1 MVFIFSVIRRLLPIH
16 CKEKQWE
23 CKKCE
28 LSPCQQKINLDK
40 MINKMASWRFLKK
53 LSDCSGIT
61 SVNKKTSLH
70 GILEVPEPTDCSG
83 ITSVNKKSR
92 QVNPVAV
99 SSKYFC
105 ERHVSD
111 HITSRIERKTDHVKN
126 RKEALDE
133 RGTGP
138 GPAKPLV
145 EVEVEERSMGCE
157 ERTEEEFR
165 LGGEDRSGGRIAL
178 QLCLGAN
185 LKKYLPSGYASGYA
199 SGKISIFK
207 KIAAGYAPG
216 YAPGYASGNFKKIFP
231 LRLCPRLFLK
241 KKLPL
246 GYASGQI

>member
-61 SVNKKTSLH
+61 SVISMVINGKH

-111 HITSRIERKTDHVKN
+111 HNLRSRRIEESQIKKN
-126 RKEALDE
+126 RKEDLDE

-138 GPAKPLV
+138 GPEFWTCAHYRPNLW

-165 LGGEDRSGGRIAL
+165 LGGEDKWWQDSSAVRVTPQATFQDL
-178 QLCLGAN
+178 DF
-185 LKKYLPSGYASGYA
+185 LPG
-199 SGKISIFK
+199 
-207 KIAAGYAPG
+207 
-216 YAPGYASGNFKKIFP
+216 
-231 LRLCPRLFLK
+231 
-241 KKLPL
+241 
-246 GYASGQI
+246 